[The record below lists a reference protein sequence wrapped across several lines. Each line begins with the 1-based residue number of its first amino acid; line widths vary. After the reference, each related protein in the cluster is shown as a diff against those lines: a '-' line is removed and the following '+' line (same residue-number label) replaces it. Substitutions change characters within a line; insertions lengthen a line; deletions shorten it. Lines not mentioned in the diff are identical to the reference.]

1 MPALYAIAGAW
12 QIWGRYFMAA
22 HQWWAD
28 PEYDYLLNGVTV
40 GSGVAP
46 WFVDHPGLPVQIFNA
61 LVAQLAWVSGAF
73 APGADS
79 LAASAV
85 SAPEQHLA
93 LISICL
99 VSAQVAASV
108 FLGVR
113 SRRICAWP
121 AVWLAQVGPIALVA
135 LFPEIYAGNRPEVYV
150 VIFVTI
156 ALALMAPPLAQPT
169 QTNPNVWVLVLM
181 GACLGLAVSSKLSAL
196 WVALLLP
203 LALLRLR
210 AIAVVYGATAF
221 ALAISFIPI
230 AIRIPAL
237 PTVWSTWNSY
247 ADSPLLVLA
256 NAPVW
261 LPDLAFRNYW
271 LTGLSLVAFVTTVL
285 VVALAQRRFPRN
297 LPSTPPRTLIFLAL
311 LVPLTV
317 LQLTFVERWYS
328 WWLIPLI
335 PVTTFGLGLVAQV
348 WLHGDSRRLPTLGV
362 NLASLAIVVVL
373 TADAFAALR
382 ASYPVERINTEV
394 AVGPLKS
401 SVLASTAAGSRVV
414 YDYSIG
420 WSHSP
425 YGNECTSLIIGNSF
439 AREIA
444 FDEVNAR
451 CQSFGTAGFYGSDV
465 RPIGPFIGLEP
476 EAPLQHALYCADLA
490 RIADESGGLHIVTPD
505 RDYAYINATT
515 VNQEG
520 GWRLSKVNSI
530 DCTGS
535 PVRNETPNPAT
546 VAARERIANMPIIGF
561 LYRNWPWQ

>member
-1 MPALYAIAGAW
+1 
-12 QIWGRYFMAA
+12 
-22 HQWWAD
+22 
-28 PEYDYLLNGVTV
+28 
-40 GSGVAP
+40 
-46 WFVDHPGLPVQIFNA
+46 
-61 LVAQLAWVSGAF
+61 
-73 APGADS
+73 
-79 LAASAV
+79 
-85 SAPEQHLA
+85 
-93 LISICL
+93 
-99 VSAQVAASV
+99 
-108 FLGVR
+108 
-113 SRRICAWP
+113 
-121 AVWLAQVGPIALVA
+121 
-135 LFPEIYAGNRPEVYV
+135 V

-156 ALALMAPPLAQPT
+156 ALALMAPLLARPT
-169 QTNPNVWVLVLM
+169 QTNPNFWVLLLL
-181 GACLGLAVSSKLSAL
+181 GACFGLAVSSKLSAL
-196 WVALLLP
+196 WIALILP

-210 AIAVVYGATAF
+210 AIATVYVASAL

-256 NAPVW
+256 KAPMW
-261 LPDLAFRNYW
+261 LPDLSFRNYW
-271 LTGLSLVAFVTTVL
+271 LTGLSLIAFITTVL
-285 VVALAQRRFPRN
+285 VVALAQRRLPRN
-297 LPSTPPRTLIFLAL
+297 LPSIPSRTLVFLAL

-335 PVTTFGLGLVAQV
+335 PVTSFGLGLFAQI
-348 WLHGDSRRLPTLGV
+348 WLHGNAQRLPTLGV
-362 NLASLAIVVVL
+362 NFASLAIVVVL

-382 ASYPVERINTEV
+382 ASYPLERINAEV
-394 AVGPLKS
+394 AEGPLNS

-425 YGNECTSLIIGNSF
+425 YGNECTSLIIGDSF
-439 AREIA
+439 AREVA

-451 CQSFGTAGFYGSDV
+451 CQNFGAAGFYEGDV
-465 RPIGPFIGLEP
+465 RPIGPFTGLEP
-476 EAPLQHALYCADLA
+476 EARLQHALYCADLA
-490 RIADESGGLHIVTPD
+490 RIAGEPGGLHIVTPD
-505 RDYAYINATT
+505 RDFTYIDATT
-515 VNQEG
+515 VTQEG

-561 LYRNWPWQ
+561 LYRHWPWQDELPKS